1 MARTRSRGIPLMVA
15 AVAIFSIMDASMKQ
29 LTRAYPPLEV
39 SCLRGLASI
48 PVMLAAVAW
57 LGHWRQLVPVRWA
70 PHLLR
75 GALALSMLTLFVYSL
90 KTLALTEAYAIFL
103 CAPLIVTALSAL
115 LLHEQV
121 DWHRW
126 LAIAIGLLGVMT
138 MLRPSASHVVSLGAA
153 AALGSALCYSFG
165 AIMIRTMARTES
177 TLSIAF
183 AYVLIVALANGAAA
197 LPHWAPLQPRDWSW
211 IVTVGITGTLGQL
224 LIIEAFRAA
233 PPSVVAPF
241 EYTALLFGLALDWTL
256 WSTLPDQRTLIG
268 GTIVTASGLY
278 VIYREH
284 LRSDAPLH

>member
-1 MARTRSRGIPLMVA
+1 MVA

-29 LTRAYPPLEV
+29 LTLAYPPLEV

-57 LGHWRQLVPVRWA
+57 LGHWRQMLPVRWA

-75 GALALSMLTLFVYSL
+75 GALAVVMLTLFVYSL

-138 MLRPSASHVVSLGAA
+138 MLRPSAAHFVSLGAA
-153 AALGSALCYSFG
+153 AALGSALCYSLG

-183 AYVLIVALANGAAA
+183 AYVLAVALANGAAA
-197 LPHWAPLQPRDWSW
+197 LPHWAPLQPRDWPW
-211 IVTVGITGTLGQL
+211 ILTVGITGALGQL
-224 LIIEAFRAA
+224 MIIEAFRAA

-241 EYTALLFGLALDWTL
+241 EYTALLFGLALDWIL
-256 WSTLPDQRTLIG
+256 WNTLPDQRTLIG
-268 GTIVTASGLY
+268 GAIVTASGLY